1 MKKDRS
7 IPFII
12 TSSYLLTFI
21 FIRLAVII
29 AGSAGSAASQAVKD
43 GELMFY
49 VGTNVVL
56 FGYHIHHLFFGILLI
71 CLAGWF
77 AITGSNYFSKRDT
90 ALMYGIGMG
99 LFMDEIGLILSWGD
113 YWSSTTYLL
122 VLLLAGIFLNIVY
135 FPDFWADVRGQLS
148 QVDPKRMTSL
158 SASKSFVLRRVDI
171 VAEETSN
178 TSKVSLTFSGLLY
191 IVVGVLVLAFPEL
204 VYYWVAGGFLLQGLT
219 SLVQAWKT

>member
-1 MKKDRS
+1 M
-7 IPFII
+7 
-12 TSSYLLTFI
+12 TFI

-43 GELMFY
+43 GEIMFY

-77 AITGSNYFSKRDT
+77 AIVGSNYFSKRDS

-135 FPDFWADVRGQLS
+135 FPDFWADVRGHLS
-148 QVDPKRMTSL
+148 YVDPKRMTSL
-158 SASKSFVLRRVDI
+158 SAGKSFVLRRVDI
-171 VAEETSN
+171 LAEETSN

-191 IVVGVLVLAFPEL
+191 IAVGILVLAFPEL

-219 SLVQAWKT
+219 SLVQAWKA